1 LRFVELDA
9 WALGGSVLHRR
20 DARAK
25 IAACVL
31 VLAAI
36 GTGFLVPA
44 TVLVLTGLLVARL
57 PLIPVL
63 VRACIV
69 LPFSL
74 GFILAAALA
83 GRPDQALHATLRS
96 YVSAVC
102 VLTLIG
108 ATPSPALLDALRRL
122 GAPPFLLEVVEF
134 VYRYA
139 LLVAEQAKRMA
150 LAATT
155 RGSKRSF
162 AAVAGSVGVLFA
174 RSYERADA
182 VHRAMLARGYNG
194 RLHPRTI
201 PRFSTADFA
210 LIVVAMLAFVWKP

>member
-1 LRFVELDA
+1 MRFVELDA
-9 WALGGSVLHRR
+9 WALGNSVLHRR

-25 IAACVL
+25 IVACLL

-36 GTGFLVPA
+36 GMGFLVPA
-44 TVLVLTGLLVARL
+44 AALVATALLVSRL
-57 PLIPVL
+57 PVIPVL
-63 VRACIV
+63 ARACIV

-74 GFILAAALA
+74 GFILAAAIA
-83 GRPDQALHATLRS
+83 GRPDQALHAALRS

-108 ATPSPALLDALRRL
+108 STPSPVLLDALRRL
-122 GAPPFLLEVVEF
+122 GAPPFLLQVVEF

-139 LLVAEQAKRMA
+139 LLIAEQVRRMA

-155 RGSKRSF
+155 RGARRSF

-182 VHRAMLARGYNG
+182 VHRAMLARGYTG
-194 RLHPRTI
+194 RLHPRTV
-201 PRFSTADFA
+201 PRFSAADLA
-210 LIVVAMLAFVWKP
+210 LIAVAMLAFVWKR